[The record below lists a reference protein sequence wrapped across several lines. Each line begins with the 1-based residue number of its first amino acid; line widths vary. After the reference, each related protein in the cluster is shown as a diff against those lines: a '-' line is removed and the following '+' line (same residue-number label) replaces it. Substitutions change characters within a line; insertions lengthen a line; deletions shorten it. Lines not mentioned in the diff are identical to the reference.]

1 MPKILVT
8 GASGFIGSWC
18 VIDLLQQGYEVRGTL
33 RDLDRAASLKRTIA
47 QQLGEVHSAELIDRL
62 EFCQASLT
70 DGRGWQEAIAGTD
83 AVFHVASPV
92 PIVRPA
98 DPQEVIKPAVDGTL
112 NVLNSAQ
119 AVGVSRIVMTS
130 SVAAVSGNSVGLD
143 RRFDATHWSDTGS
156 GDLSPYAASKTL
168 AEKAAWEFC
177 EQHPEMELTTINPA
191 LVLGPAVE
199 ADYGSSLETLVKLL
213 KGQLPLVPRLGF
225 EIVDVR
231 DVAALHRLAL
241 AQSAINQ
248 RLLCAAG
255 FRWFIDISKNLAA
268 QLDAETD
275 AEHRRKLPKR
285 ELPDFLVRFAALFV
299 KELGDFLPNIGKT
312 THYDTAPALALG
324 WQPRSPE
331 EAALAGAKSLIA
343 LGLV

>member
-1 MPKILVT
+1 MAKILVT

-33 RDLDRAASLKRTIA
+33 RDLNRTASLVRTIKR
-47 QQLGEVHSAELIDRL
+47 QLGEAHGAELTDRL
-62 EFCQASLT
+62 EFSQASLT
-70 DGRGWQEAIAGTD
+70 DRRGWEEAIAGTD

-92 PIVRPA
+92 PIVRPK

-119 AVGVSRIVMTS
+119 TVGVSRIVMTS
-130 SVAAVSGNSVGLD
+130 SVAAVNGNSVGLE
-143 RRFDATHWSDTGS
+143 RRFDATHWSDTSS

-177 EQHPEMELTTINPA
+177 EQHSEMELTTVNPA
-191 LVLGPAVE
+191 LVLGPAIE
-199 ADYGSSLETLVKLL
+199 ADYGSSLETLMKLL
-213 KGQLPLVPRLGF
+213 KGQLPMVPRLGF

-231 DVAALHRLAL
+231 DVAALHRVAL
-241 AQSAINQ
+241 ERSAVNQ

-255 FRWFIDISKNLAA
+255 FRWFLDISKNLAA
-268 QLDAETD
+268 ELDAK
-275 AEHRRKLPKR
+275 HRGKLPKR
-285 ELPDFLVRFAALFV
+285 ELPDFLVRFAAFFV
-299 KELGDFLPNIGKT
+299 KELADFLPNIGKT

-343 LGLV
+343 LGLA